1 MSIRVI
7 WILSLPKR
15 SVLYV
20 KTFPL
25 VEGRARKLSLHPV
38 PSIQSGEDEG
48 NLVDSILH
56 SLGLSVSSSS
66 IQRKE
71 IVRNQV
77 PAIELSFK
85 SSTLW
90 PVLVSEQGGLL
101 FCCLPLINNT
111 ESKELIDHL
120 EISLAFAFL
129 QKLMSFCTHESQFLN
144 LEYFFTSTAPL
155 GRCVS
160 GDTVDIA
167 SLKSGSSGVG
177 GGDNDDIISVLLSER
192 VSLEEKQE
200 IVYGS
205 LSLQPRLKKVK
216 SDSISMTLNSVSLS
230 NLDVI
235 LPSEVIKTSSTSLS
249 VNRITPWTVHY
260 KAKQSSFPNSTIH
273 RLIFS
278 DYRVNKI
285 DGQAN
290 TYRLVLKISLNRLE
304 GKFKVVKCLLSWR
317 TTSQT
322 TRVLHSE
329 CNVGNLTSSPAGGGF
344 LWIIGSKI
352 PKTGSSAPASLTVD
366 ILCPSGPLD
375 ISTPACLLEIE
386 GTSIALS
393 LMREGIQV
401 NRVDGSSST
410 PVKLFLQKTLTT
422 YDYKLFSDGWDGESF
437 CQS

>member
-56 SLGLSVSSSS
+56 SLGLSVSSAS
-66 IQRKE
+66 IQRRE

-111 ESKELIDHL
+111 ESKELIDNL

-155 GRCVS
+155 GRFVS

-167 SLKSGSSGVG
+167 SLKPGSSGGVG
-177 GGDNDDIISVLLSER
+177 GSDNDDIISVIISER

-200 IVYGS
+200 VVYGS

-230 NLDVI
+230 SLDVI

-260 KAKQSSFPNSTIH
+260 KAKQSSFPDSTIQREQ
-273 RLIFS
+273 RLIFC
-278 DYRVNKI
+278 DYRVNKV

-304 GKFKVVKCLLSWR
+304 GKFKVVKCLISWR
-317 TTSQT
+317 TTSHT

-344 LWIIGSKI
+344 LWILGSKI
-352 PKTGSSAPASLTVD
+352 PKPRSSPPASLTVD

-422 YDYKLFSDGWDGESF
+422 CDYKLFPFSDG
-437 CQS
+437 